1 MINEYKHPNTKW
13 EEIKND
19 IEIDIINDKYKSAE
33 KVPSISVL
41 GEIYNIGRSTAKKI
55 LDSLCSDGIIMQQQG
70 VGYFVKPLTK
80 EILRKKHMDMLRVNI
95 KSTII
100 LGNKLVDKEEL
111 TQMINEEINNIYSL

>member
-41 GEIYNIGRSTAKKI
+41 GEIYNIGRSTAKK
-55 LDSLCSDGIIMQQQG
+55 
-70 VGYFVKPLTK
+70 Y
-80 EILRKKHMDMLRVNI
+80 
-95 KSTII
+95 
-100 LGNKLVDKEEL
+100 
-111 TQMINEEINNIYSL
+111 